1 MMEDKTKNLDEDTVA
16 TLRRLSHD
24 LSNAIENV
32 MQASYLLSQA
42 KLADQNAKWLALID
56 SAIADAARMNREIR
70 EILRSQK

>member
-1 MMEDKTKNLDEDTVA
+1 MMEDEPKKLDEDTIA

-42 KLADQNAKWLALID
+42 KLGDQNAKWLDLIN
-56 SAIADAARMNREIR
+56 SAADEAARMNREIR
-70 EILRSQK
+70 EILRSQN